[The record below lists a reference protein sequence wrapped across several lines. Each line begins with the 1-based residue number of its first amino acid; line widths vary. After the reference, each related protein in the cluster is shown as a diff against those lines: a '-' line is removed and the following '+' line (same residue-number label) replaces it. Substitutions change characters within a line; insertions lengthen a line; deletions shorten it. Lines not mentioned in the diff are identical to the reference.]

1 MRATEG
7 KIEAAHADFYREN
20 GYLVADGLIP
30 SKDIDA
36 LKQEAFALFKGKA
49 EIRGVIPGDPGESEA
64 ETLKRYLALHYP
76 HKISST
82 MRDLITH
89 AALVEVLQAIIGPN
103 VKCMQTMLFV
113 KGPGNRGQGWHQDEY
128 FIPTRDRSL
137 CGVWIALDDADIE
150 NGGLWVIP
158 GSHHPGIIWRMAP
171 NQDPRIS
178 GPTQS
183 SYGYPFTEEDAVPV
197 EVMAGSAVFFN
208 GYLLHRSLD
217 NTTTDRFRRALVIH
231 TMSAESLLPWSWGG
245 RIELKED
252 MRDIVMVCGD
262 DPYAYKGIEEILEPH
277 LRGETPE
284 DYKQAAAKARAG

>member
-1 MRATEG
+1 MRVTHG
-7 KIEAAHADFYREN
+7 KIEAAHVDFYRAN
-20 GYLVADGLIP
+20 GFLVAAGLIP
-30 SKDIDA
+30 PEDVDV
-36 LKQEAFALFKGKA
+36 LKQEALDLFRGKA
-49 EIRGVIPGDPGESEA
+49 EIRGVIPSDPGEAEA

-76 HKISST
+76 HKISEP
-82 MRDLITH
+82 MRDFIRH
-89 AALVEVLQAIIGPN
+89 PALVNVLQAIIGPN

-113 KGPGNRGQGWHQDEY
+113 KGPGNRGQGWHQDEF

-158 GSHHPGIIWRMAP
+158 GSHKPGVIWQMAP
-171 NQDPRIS
+171 NKDPRIS

-183 SYGYPFTEEDAVPV
+183 SYGFPFTEEDAVPV
-197 EVMAGSAVFFN
+197 EVKAGSAVFFN

-231 TMSAESLLPWSWGG
+231 NMSAESLLPWSWGG

-252 MRDIVMVCGD
+252 MRDIVMVCGE
-262 DPYAYKGIEEILEPH
+262 DPYAYKGVEDILDPH

-284 DYKQAAAKARAG
+284 EYEQAAAK